1 MDRLLSRA
9 RMWLIL
15 GIISAVSAVGGTA
28 ALALTALKGW
38 YVASAILALVT
49 GHGYYGCVFYFRAMR
64 MSRAMMRCLAA
75 YESGKRSEEEIAEFA
90 AVSIKGAGYF
100 TERLKGLGIIDAEN
114 TDNNKTD

>member
-1 MDRLLSRA
+1 
-9 RMWLIL
+9 
-15 GIISAVSAVGGTA
+15 
-28 ALALTALKGW
+28 
-38 YVASAILALVT
+38 
-49 GHGYYGCVFYFRAMR
+49 

-75 YESGKRSEEEIAEFA
+75 YESGKRREEEIAEFA